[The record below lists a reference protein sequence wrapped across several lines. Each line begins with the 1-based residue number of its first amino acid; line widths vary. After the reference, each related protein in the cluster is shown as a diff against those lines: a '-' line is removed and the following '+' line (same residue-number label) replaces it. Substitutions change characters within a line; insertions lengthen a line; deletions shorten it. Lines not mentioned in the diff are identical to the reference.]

1 VIHRIGDEPYAAR
14 EYVLAPADIPLEFVM
29 RDPKLKLASL
39 CANKN
44 VIFGAQVKTVNIGGM
59 VDVCGRLVDAA
70 LEDASLQG
78 QRPQGLATLC
88 GLCEWV
94 VKGINGEHDIPLLST
109 LRNVD
114 PTMYEAVVTVAT
126 GVEEESHVMDPFRYG
141 QHGWEELAKE
151 FVDRGLEEEATLYLS
166 KGGELTTIEPWARTS
181 ESGLR
186 HAGGAMAK
194 FLFP

>member
-1 VIHRIGDEPYAAR
+1 MIHRIGDEPYAAR

-39 CANKN
+39 FANKN
-44 VIFGAQVKTVNIGGM
+44 VIFGGQVKTVNIGGM

-78 QRPQGLATLC
+78 QRPQGLATLR

-94 VKGINGEHDIPLLST
+94 VKGINGEHDIPLLNT

-126 GVEEESHVMDPFRYG
+126 GLEEESHGMDPFRHG
-141 QHGWEELAKE
+141 QHGWEE
-151 FVDRGLEEEATLYLS
+151 LEEEATLYLS